1 MKLVS
6 RHHTTVSLQG
16 NIAVIELSNIFQI
29 FDYGKMSGE
38 LRIISE
44 QNNAS
49 FFFQEGMLIFG
60 ALSVNQKKIGELLLE
75 SQLITTAQLRQCLE
89 IHARFG
95 RRRRLGEI
103 LVGNG
108 FLDFEKLAE
117 ILKNQAREAFTKPFP
132 GTRGCFIFMPINIR
146 PGRRFCSTIELTT
159 SCWKD
164 SFGWIMHRRWEYPV
178 NPDSGR
184 SVLCFWSAFLTSNQW
199 RTYGLVFDNVQQ

>member
-16 NIAVIELSNIFQI
+16 NIAVVELSNIFQI

-75 SQLITTAQLRQCLE
+75 SQLITAVQLRQCLE
-89 IHARFG
+89 IHAKFG

-117 ILKNQAREAFTKPFP
+117 ILKNQAREAFYETLSWNVGMFYYYADQYPSGQEILLNDRIDHLLLEGFVRMDNALAV
-132 GTRGCFIFMPINIR
+132 G
-146 PGRRFCSTIELTT
+146 L
-159 SCWKD
+159 SCE
-164 SFGWIMHRRWEYPV
+164 S
-178 NPDSGR
+178 
-184 SVLCFWSAFLTSNQW
+184 
-199 RTYGLVFDNVQQ
+199 